1 MIRKI
6 VTTFLFFFISNPIFN
21 QLNDIKSIKLE
32 SLKQQQASIIFDK
45 NDNINISFDI
55 LGEKKS
61 DYYFTI
67 THCDYKWNPS
77 QISKF
82 EYIDG
87 FDDIRINDYFFRT
100 THSSHTQILIFKY
113 PIKILK
119 LNLTEII
126 WLRFLM
132 IMII

>member
-61 DYYFTI
+61 DYYF
-67 THCDYKWNPS
+67 
-77 QISKF
+77 QSKMGL
-82 EYIDG
+82 E
-87 FDDIRINDYFFRT
+87 
-100 THSSHTQILIFKY
+100 
-113 PIKILK
+113 
-119 LNLTEII
+119 
-126 WLRFLM
+126 
-132 IMII
+132 